1 MRGRASVLRF
11 ALLAA
16 FLVAVAATLWG
27 LDFGWEVVL
36 PVMAVAWLIAAGFE
50 WLAWTEEGSLRALP
64 RRNRHVPLPA
74 AARDGDTGEASLG
87 GDAREEA
94 AAPET
99 AAKPKKTAASKT
111 KKAATAAKPKKP
123 AAAKRKKPASA
134 RAKKRPTQDGRG

>member
-16 FLVAVAATLWG
+16 FLVAVAATLSV

-64 RRNRHVPLPA
+64 RRTRHAPVPA
-74 AARDGDTGEASLG
+74 APPDGDAGGEA
-87 GDAREEA
+87 
-94 AAPET
+94 PVPKPPP
-99 AAKPKKTAASKT
+99 KPKKTAASKSKKT
-111 KKAATAAKPKKP
+111 ASAAKAKKAAAAKGKKT
-123 AAAKRKKPASA
+123 ASA
-134 RAKKRPTQDGRG
+134 RAKKRPAQDGPA